1 MRVKNKV
8 MIYGLVFLIAINIA
22 ALLTFAYNRWHV
34 REKSSQALDPARTV
48 DSVRKELNLT
58 LQQAHKMID
67 HRNSY
72 QQQIKPEILKIQEKK
87 GQLFDELRSEK
98 PDQSRINSLIDE
110 ISLLQ
115 AEIQKKAVKSFLK
128 EKSILDKNQQKHYFS
143 ICEQHVCGQEKGAGH
158 SHGKSSPI
166 RGKKGNKESP
176 PCLNKILNH

>member
-34 REKSSQALDPARTV
+34 REKSSQALDPARTI

-87 GQLFDELRSEK
+87 RQLFDELRSEK
-98 PDQSRINSLIDE
+98 PDQSRINSFIDE

-115 AEIQKKAVKSFLK
+115 AEIQKKAVKNFLK

-143 ICEQHVCGQEKGAGH
+143 ICEQHVCGQGKGAAH
-158 SHGKSSPI
+158 SHGKSSPMK
-166 RGKKGNKESP
+166 GKMKNKESSS
-176 PCLNKILNH
+176 C